1 MSAAAVG
8 ASGLPVRGAGGNGD
22 GDGRHPAGGF
32 GDRATGGDAGGQ
44 PWTLRHAPWLLVA
57 LHLPFV
63 VAPPLF
69 VLTRTEDLST
79 GAAAAVVAV
88 ALALGA
94 LQLHHSLAAAE
105 GRRPRAWKSSLLA
118 VAALTYV
125 PMWWYTWD
133 WAVAQWMAI
142 ASAAMV
148 LRGRVAVLAVALG
161 VLGTGVVAFHTLLTV
176 DRTSVAMA
184 VVWAVYYVA
193 VLAMGAAALYGSARL
208 VRVIAQLDAARTEV
222 AELAVGRERLRVSRD
237 LHDLLGQ
244 SLSAVSLKG
253 DLAIRLL
260 ASDADAARAEIES
273 LTGLA
278 RGALRDVR
286 AIARDEHAVSLAA
299 EVDAAGALLGA
310 AGIAVHVDIDLPGLP
325 PAVEEVLA
333 WAVREGA
340 TNTLRH
346 SDATTC
352 SITAGRAG
360 GRARLEIVNDGARG
374 TAPGG
379 HGLAG
384 LAERA
389 RELAGSVTARPID
402 EQRFRLV
409 VEIPEGDA

>member
-1 MSAAAVG
+1 VSAAAVG
-8 ASGLPVRGAGGNGD
+8 TSGRAARAAAGNGD
-22 GDGRHPAGGF
+22 GDGRRRAAGF
-32 GDRATGGDAGGQ
+32 GRRVVVGEAGRP
-44 PWTLRHAPWLLVA
+44 PWTVRHAPWLLVG

-63 VAPPLF
+63 VTPPL
-69 VLTRTEDLST
+69 LTVTRRDDLST
-79 GAAAAVVAV
+79 GDAAVLVAV
-88 ALALGA
+88 ALALGG
-94 LQLHHSLAAAE
+94 LQLHHSLAASH
-105 GRRPRAWKSSLLA
+105 GGRPRAWLLSFLA
-118 VAALTYV
+118 VAALAYV

-133 WAVAQWMAI
+133 WAVAQWMVM

-148 LRGRVAVLAVALG
+148 LRRGPAALAVTLP
-161 VLGTGVVAFHTLLTV
+161 VLGTGAVAAHTLITV
-176 DRTSVAMA
+176 DRTSVPLA
-184 VVWAVYYVA
+184 VVWVVYYA
-193 VLAMGAAALYGSARL
+193 VVLVMGAAALYGSARL

-260 ASDADAARAEIES
+260 ATDADAARAEIES

-286 AIARDEHAVSLAA
+286 AVARDEHAVSLAA
-299 EVDAAGALLGA
+299 EVDAAAALLGA
-310 AGIAVHVDIDLPGLP
+310 AGIAVRVDVDLVGT
-325 PAVEEVLA
+325 PAPVEEVLA

-340 TNTLRH
+340 TNALRH

-352 SITAGRAG
+352 SITAHRAG
-360 GRARLEIVNDGARG
+360 SRARLEVVNDGARG
-374 TAPGG
+374 TPSGG

-389 RELAGSVTARPID
+389 RELTGSVTARPIGED
-402 EQRFRLV
+402 RFRLV
-409 VEIPEGDA
+409 VEIPEVAP

>member
-1 MSAAAVG
+1 VSAAAPG
-8 ASGLPVRGAGGNGD
+8 ASGLGVLGPSGHANGDRGAAGERRRAVAGEA
-22 GDGRHPAGGF
+22 GRP
-32 GDRATGGDAGGQ
+32 
-44 PWTLRHAPWLLVA
+44 PWTVREAPWLLVA

-63 VAPPLF
+63 VSPPLF
-69 VLTRTEDLST
+69 TITRRDLPA
-79 GAAAAVVAV
+79 GEAAAVVAV

-94 LQLHHSLAAAE
+94 LQLHHSLAASQL
-105 GRRPRAWKSSLLA
+105 RRPRAWAVSLLT
-118 VAALTYV
+118 VVALTYV

-133 WAVAQWMAI
+133 WAVAQWMVI

-148 LRGRVAVLAVALG
+148 LRGRPAVLATLPA
-161 VLGTGVVAFHTLLTV
+161 LGTGVVTAYTLIAV
-176 DRTSVAMA
+176 DRTSMAMA
-184 VVWAVYYVA
+184 GVWAVYYTA

-208 VRVIAQLDAARTEV
+208 VGVIAQLDAARSEV

-260 ASDADAARAEIES
+260 ATDADAARSEIES
-273 LTGLA
+273 LTGVA

-286 AIARDEHAVSLAA
+286 AVARDEHAVSLAA
-299 EVDAAGALLGA
+299 EVDAAAALLGA
-310 AGIAVHVDIDLPGLP
+310 AGVAVRVEVDLPD
-325 PAVEEVLA
+325 PAYRVEEVLA

-352 SITAGRAG
+352 SITAERAG
-360 GRARLEIVNDGARG
+360 GRARLAIVNDGARG
-374 TAPGG
+374 TASGG
-379 HGLAG
+379 RGLAG

-389 RELAGSVTARPID
+389 RELSGSVTARPAGGD
-402 EQRFRLV
+402 SFRLV
-409 VEIPEGDA
+409 VEIPEERP

>member
-1 MSAAAVG
+1 VSAAAALG
-8 ASGLPVRGAGGNGD
+8 ASGLGALGSTGNGNGD
-22 GDGRHPAGGF
+22 GRAS
-32 GDRATGGDAGGQ
+32 GDRGRAVVGEAGRP
-44 PWTLRHAPWLLVA
+44 PWTVRDAPLLLVA

-63 VAPPLF
+63 VSPPLF
-69 VLTRTEDLST
+69 TITRRDLST
-79 GAAAAVVAV
+79 GDAVVLVVV

-94 LQLHHSLAAAE
+94 LQLHHSLAASQ
-105 GRRPRAWKSSLLA
+105 GRRPPAWAVSFLA
-118 VAALTYV
+118 VVALTYV

-133 WAVAQWMAI
+133 WAVAQWMVI
-142 ASAAMV
+142 ASAPMV
-148 LRGRVAVLAVALG
+148 LRGRPAALAVSLPA
-161 VLGTGVVAFHTLLTV
+161 LGTGVVTAYTLITA
-176 DRTSVAMA
+176 DRTSVAA
-184 VVWAVYYVA
+184 AGVWAVYYTA
-193 VLAMGAAALYGSARL
+193 VLVMGAAALYGSARL

-260 ASDADAARAEIES
+260 ATDAEAARAEIES

-286 AIARDEHAVSLAA
+286 AVARDEHAVSLAA
-299 EVDAAGALLGA
+299 EVDAAAALLGA
-310 AGIAVHVDIDLPGLP
+310 AGIAVRVDVDLPDLASP
-325 PAVEEVLA
+325 VEEVLA

-352 SITAGRAG
+352 SITAERAG
-360 GRARLEIVNDGARG
+360 GRARLVVVNDGARG
-374 TAPGG
+374 TASGG
-379 HGLAG
+379 HGLVG

-389 RELAGSVTARPID
+389 RELSGSVTARPAGED
-402 EQRFRLV
+402 RFRLV
-409 VEIPEGDA
+409 VEIPEVGR